1 MARILAGLKRLASRT
16 NLPVRAAAVCY
27 RQRDTSI
34 EFLLVKTS
42 SGKWTFPKGRL
53 SSSMSA
59 SESAAREAWEEAGVR
74 GRVAER
80 HFGSYLDSKRT
91 LGSEP
96 RAREF
101 RIVTFLL
108 EVHST
113 VDPQESG
120 RKPTWFAPRTAKRC
134 LAEGRSSTYATQIAS
149 IVDSALEHLNT
160 IQNRRSRL
168 VLRAQRRQFVPA
180 G

>member
-1 MARILAGLKRLASRT
+1 
-16 NLPVRAAAVCY
+16 VCY
-27 RQRDTSI
+27 RQSETSV

-74 GRVAER
+74 GQIAER
-80 HFGSYLDSKRT
+80 HFDSYLDSKRT

-96 RAREF
+96 RTREF

-108 EVHST
+108 EVHTT
-113 VDPQESG
+113 VDPEENG

-134 LAEGRSSTYATQIAS
+134 LAEGRPSHYARQIAS
-149 IVDSALEHLNT
+149 IVDSAVEHLNT
-160 IQNRRSRL
+160 TQKRRSTL
-168 VLRAQRRQFVPA
+168 LMRARRQFVPA

>member
-16 NLPVRAAAVCY
+16 NLPVQVAAVCY
-27 RQRDTSI
+27 RQSDSSV

-53 SSSMSA
+53 SASMTPSQ
-59 SESAAREAWEEAGVR
+59 SAAREAWEEAGVR
-74 GRVAER
+74 GQIAER

-91 LGSEP
+91 LGSEV
-96 RAREF
+96 RTREF

-108 EVHST
+108 EVHTT
-113 VDPQESG
+113 VDPEENG
-120 RKPTWFAPRTAKRC
+120 RKPTWFAARTAKRC
-134 LAEGRSSTYATQIAS
+134 LAEGRPSVYAKQIAS
-149 IVDSALEHLNT
+149 IVDSAVEHVST
-160 IQNRRSRL
+160 PQKRRSTL
-168 VLRAQRRQFVPA
+168 LMRAQRRGFVPV

>member
-16 NLPVRAAAVCY
+16 NLPVQVAAVCY
-27 RQRDTSI
+27 RQSDSSV

-53 SSSMSA
+53 SASMTPSQ
-59 SESAAREAWEEAGVR
+59 SAAREAWEEAGVR
-74 GRVAER
+74 GQIAER
-80 HFGSYLDSKRT
+80 HFGWYLDSKRT
-91 LGSEP
+91 LGSEA
-96 RAREF
+96 RTREF

-113 VDPQESG
+113 VDPEENG
-120 RKPTWFAPRTAKRC
+120 RKPTWFAARHAKRC
-134 LAEGRSSTYATQIAS
+134 LAEGRHSIYAKQIAS
-149 IVDSALEHLNT
+149 IVDSAVEHLNT
-160 IQNRRSRL
+160 SQKRRSTL
-168 VLRAQRRQFVPA
+168 MMRARSRHFVPA